1 MSLFSYP
8 NPFERARESHRIN
21 LVYDLNRILNRIIYE
36 LELLD
41 RIKDLGRKQEESHRR
56 KQEESH
62 RRLHHR
68 RLHHRRLHHDMKCG
82 MNHIIQLKQPDKCRR

>member
-8 NPFERARESHRIN
+8 DPFDPFERARESHRIN
-21 LVYDLNRILNRIIYE
+21 LVYDLNHIVNRIIYE

-41 RIKDLGRKQEESHRR
+41 RLKDLGRKQEESHRR

-62 RRLHHR
+62 RRLHHG
-68 RLHHRRLHHDMKCG
+68 LLHHDTKRG
-82 MNHIIQLKQPDKCRR
+82 MNHTLQLKQPDKCRR